1 MSEAFIL
8 LPLDDSLVDW
18 LGEFDIVA
26 PSAYSSRHPSPRE
39 LLAAAELPGYCAVPS
54 GPTPLGS
61 WHIQVSS
68 LLEPSSSPWAFLTV
82 QPFTDMDTPSS
93 TTFERGWPEVILP
106 LALALQPF
114 IGPFVIQS
122 TSGSTPLLIAA
133 DTTYASAY
141 EQWCAD
147 E

>member
-1 MSEAFIL
+1 MAEAFIL
-8 LPLDDSLVDW
+8 IPLDDGLVDW
-18 LGEFDIVA
+18 LGEFDIPA
-26 PSAYSSRHPSPRE
+26 PSQYSSRHPSPRE
-39 LLAAAELPGYCAVPS
+39 LLAAAKLPGYSVVPS
-54 GPTPLGS
+54 GPTPLGA
-61 WHIQVSS
+61 WHIEVSS
-68 LLEPSSSPWAFLTV
+68 EIEPSSRPWAFLTV

-106 LALALQPF
+106 IALALQPI

-133 DTTYASAY
+133 DTTYASAL
-141 EQWCAD
+141 EKWCAD